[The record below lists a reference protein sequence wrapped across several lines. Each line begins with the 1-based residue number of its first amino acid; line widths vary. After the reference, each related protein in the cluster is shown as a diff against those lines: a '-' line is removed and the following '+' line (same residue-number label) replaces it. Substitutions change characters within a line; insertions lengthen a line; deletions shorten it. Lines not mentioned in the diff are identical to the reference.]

1 MALLTRLTL
10 ALATLAL
17 ASSSLLTPIPNAQ
30 AAPAH
35 LTGAATSRVVA
46 PTRRATRRRL
56 SFRVGVKP
64 SNYRVGGFA
73 RSQGCP
79 VRDQIKML
87 SAQIDTTSASTPA
100 IKTAD
105 PTTLDRPILFVYV
118 PAMAASTVQF
128 TIRPTSGR
136 AKDLQNLTVKT
147 TGSEGFVG
155 IELPN
160 NAKLEVGQQYKWSMA
175 IPCSPDE
182 IDVTKTVIIEGL
194 VKRIQAPTIA
204 STSPEERAAI
214 YAEQGIWQDA
224 LSTIAQL
231 RLQRP
236 KDVSLT
242 EDWSN
247 LMISAG
253 MTQFAKAPIIGIFK

>member
-10 ALATLAL
+10 SLSALAL
-17 ASSSLLTPIPNAQ
+17 ASSLLSPLPNAQ
-30 AAPAH
+30 AAPASRI
-35 LTGAATSRVVA
+35 TRPSTSGVV
-46 PTRRATRRRL
+46 PPSRATRRRL

-73 RSQGCP
+73 RSEGCP
-79 VRDQIKML
+79 VRDQIKTL
-87 SAQIDTTSASTPA
+87 TAQATSSSTTAS
-100 IKTAD
+100 KTAD

-247 LMISAG
+247 LMTSAG
-253 MTQFAKAPIIGIFK
+253 ITQFAKAPIIGIFK